1 MFRSKKTQMSTSKT
15 TARDR
20 KRSGAVTV
28 EVALCLPVLFLL
40 LFGCLEMASANM
52 LKHATESAAYEGAR
66 VGILPGA
73 TQAGVEQAVDHILNT
88 IGAKG
93 SAVEILPRTEIQ
105 DAEEVEVIEVVVTV
119 PYAPNA
125 WISPFVL
132 RNNPIFRAS
141 CVLRREVL

>member
-1 MFRSKKTQMSTSKT
+1 MFKSQKTQMSFSKT
-15 TARDR
+15 NAKDR

-40 LFGCLEMASANM
+40 LFGCLEMARANM

-66 VGILPGA
+66 IGILPGA
-73 TQAGVEQAVDHILNT
+73 TQAGVQQAVDHILDT
-88 IGAKG
+88 IGAQG
-93 SAVEILPRTEIQ
+93 SAVEILPQVIIQ
-105 DAEEVEVIEVVVTV
+105 DAEEVEVVEVVVSV

-125 WISPFVL
+125 WISSFFI
-132 RNNPIFRAS
+132 RNNPTFTSS